1 MVRRMVREVS
11 VSCLRKCFLRN
22 LPVFGRADLIRI
34 GCKLGSRSHSQKG
47 KRISKESDMESG
59 SLIVP
64 TDLARSWGFGTFNG
78 ADRVTVLRKKRPSY
92 HVDLHFTRVQSVS

>member
-1 MVRRMVREVS
+1 
-11 VSCLRKCFLRN
+11 
-22 LPVFGRADLIRI
+22 
-34 GCKLGSRSHSQKG
+34 
-47 KRISKESDMESG
+47 MESG

-92 HVDLHFTRVQSVS
+92 HVDLHKHEYKKSVLK